1 MMTHKSINK
10 YVLSKREI
18 EHIIKEYLKL
28 DTTDEIEIST
38 TQDSQYGTMFTNLI
52 IETEKDLTEQLENEF
67 SQFCPI

>member
-1 MMTHKSINK
+1 MTHKSTNK

-28 DTTDEIEIST
+28 DITDEIEIST
-38 TQDSQYGTMFTNLI
+38 TQDPQYGTMFTNLI

-67 SQFCPI
+67 SQSCPI